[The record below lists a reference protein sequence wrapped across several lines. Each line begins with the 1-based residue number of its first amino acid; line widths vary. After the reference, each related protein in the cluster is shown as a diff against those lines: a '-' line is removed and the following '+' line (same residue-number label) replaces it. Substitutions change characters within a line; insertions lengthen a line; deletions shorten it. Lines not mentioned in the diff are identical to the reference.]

1 MNIFLVGA
9 VLVPVVAGAFAL
21 VWITKRIASNSGTS
35 YSYHTHVDEDGNE
48 IEQVVEVTHNTDKD
62 Q

>member
-21 VWITKRIASNSGTS
+21 VWITKRIASNTGTS
-35 YSYHTHVDEDGNE
+35 YSYHTRVDEDGNE
-48 IEQVVEVTHNTDKD
+48 IEYVKEEEQ
-62 Q
+62 